1 MGRNALRGFLWLLL
15 VFPGVGIAAEASPD
29 AVASR
34 LWQVLSHEPGE
45 AIDSAVLGGLFHPS
59 AIVFGSREREGRAV
73 LDARLAAQFVAAQA
87 PVDADGFHE
96 CEIERKVVQEDRFA
110 TVYSVVESR
119 RDPTAA
125 VPDVVGVNSLQLYR
139 SDEGWQIVSLYYHLR
154 RDPPVPAEGKPV
166 ACLDT

>member
-1 MGRNALRGFLWLLL
+1 MRRMLWLFL
-15 VFPGVGIAAEASPD
+15 VVPGIGLAAEASPD

-45 AIDSAVLGGLFHPS
+45 AVDTAALGALFHPS
-59 AIVFGSREREGRAV
+59 AIVFGSREREGRAA
-73 LDARLAAQFVAAQA
+73 LDARPAAQFVAAQA

-96 CEIERKVVQEDRFA
+96 CEIEREVVQEDRFA

-139 SDEGWQIVSLYYHLR
+139 SDEGWQILSLYYHLR
-154 RDPPVPAEGKPV
+154 RDPATPADGKPR
-166 ACLDT
+166 ACLGT